1 MAEEKKEKKLVIQF
15 VMLML
20 LLAVTPIGTYFWMRE
35 GVDYRTERLAELKDY
50 GQVGQFQAVDAKGM
64 PFDTTNIGGKM
75 ALVIFLP
82 ENRSKTKELMTR
94 IELVEHQMEEQLDQR
109 KDMLFLFYTT
119 TSTDLDAYA
128 KELMAKENDKFV
140 FVKVTAAEMNRL
152 KEETYQTKQGKA
164 LGVESEYVL
173 VLADLKSKIRH
184 YYNPMKNADMGKLV
198 EHMAIVLPQDKDKDI
213 VFRRESEK

>member
-1 MAEEKKEKKLVIQF
+1 MAEEKKEKKLVVQF

-50 GQVGQFQAVDAKGM
+50 GQVGQFTSIDAKGM
-64 PFDTTNIGGKM
+64 PFDTANIGGKM

-82 ENRSKTKELMTR
+82 ENRSKTKELITR
-94 IELVEHQMEEQLDQR
+94 IEMVEHQMEEQLDQR

-119 TSTDLDAYA
+119 TSSNLDTYA
-128 KELMAKENDKFV
+128 KGLMAKENDKFV
-140 FVKVTAAEMNRL
+140 FVKVTATEMTRL
-152 KEETYQTKQGKA
+152 KEEGYQTKQGKA
-164 LGVESEYVL
+164 LGVESENML
-173 VLADLKSKIRH
+173 VLADLKSTIRH

-198 EHMAIVLPQDKDKDI
+198 EHMAIILPQDKDKDI